1 MQTGCLVERWVRITV
16 LHIPN
21 PLSAST
27 TGCQSNGGEICPF
40 WLAQARRELK
50 EARGRVEAL
59 LQEKAGLQGR
69 LAALQETAE
78 SSGTK
83 VRRWSPDC
91 CGFGFLRLAFPEPWC
106 SPARRCTAPS
116 DALQNPNGHRVYRL
130 TMDCAF
136 AFCPCSPAAEGE
148 RDSDESMLRCVFV
161 LQNMQLS
168 PHVNAAAERA
178 QPQAPEH

>member
-1 MQTGCLVERWVRITV
+1 VRITV

-27 TGCQSNGGEICPF
+27 TGCQSRGGEICPF

-69 LAALQETAE
+69 LVALQETAE
-78 SSGTK
+78 SSNTK

-91 CGFGFLRLAFPEPWC
+91 CLMLAFLRPAFPEPRC
-106 SPARRCTAPS
+106 SSARRCTAS
-116 DALQNPNGHRVYRL
+116 DVLQTPNGHRVYRL
-130 TMDCAF
+130 TMDCPC
-136 AFCPCSPAAEGE
+136 AFCPCSPSAEG
-148 RDSDESMLRCVFV
+148 
-161 LQNMQLS
+161 
-168 PHVNAAAERA
+168 
-178 QPQAPEH
+178 